1 MGQKRYHIVI
11 ASFIFAS
18 LTWISVNLTYDYVV
32 MKNIPVVLS
41 NMSQG
46 RALKYPVPRTIT
58 VWIKSTGWLLAR
70 LYLTP
75 GIQYNIDASSLT
87 NDDYVIAGKDLHEHI
102 KPPFTLQLVSVKPET
117 LLLALDV
124 YEEKK
129 VPIQTHIA
137 STFREGYGQVG
148 YPQVFPESVLIGGSK
163 HILQN
168 VREWSTVYQKFSELR
183 APIDAEIK
191 MEEPT
196 YLSLEI
202 DPPTIKYKLDV
213 QPFAEKV
220 FSGIALTA
228 VGTPSNREII
238 FIPPKMEIT
247 VRGGI
252 DRLARLTNTDFQ
264 AMVNYELLIQP
275 SVEEV
280 QPVLI
285 APDEVKIVNRKPE
298 RFQFIIRKRL

>member
-11 ASFIFAS
+11 ASFIFAL
-18 LTWISVNLTYDYVV
+18 LTWVSVNMTYDYVV

-46 RALKYPVPRTIT
+46 RALKYPVPRTIA
-58 VWIKSTGWLLAR
+58 VWFKSNGWLLTR

-87 NDDYVIAGKDLHEHI
+87 NDDYVITGRDLLEHI
-102 KPPFTLQLVSVKPET
+102 KPPFTLQLVNVKPET

-124 YEEKK
+124 YEEKN
-129 VPIQTHIA
+129 VPIQSHIA
-137 STFREGYGQVG
+137 LTFREGYGQVG
-148 YPQVFPESVLIGGSK
+148 YPQIFPESVLISGSK
-163 HILQN
+163 HVLQN
-168 VREWSTVYQKFSELR
+168 VNEWSTVYQKINELR
-183 APIDAEIK
+183 EPVDTEIK

-196 YLSLEI
+196 HLSLEI
-202 DPPTIKYKLDV
+202 NPPMINYKVNV

-220 FSGIALTA
+220 FSGIALTV
-228 VGTPSNREII
+228 VGTPSNREVI

-247 VRGGI
+247 ARGGI
-252 DRLARLTNTDFQ
+252 DQLARLINTDFQ
-264 AMVNYELLIQP
+264 ATVNYDLLIQP

-285 APDEVKIVNRKPE
+285 APEEVKIVNRKPE